1 MRGYFDTINLGKG
14 KTLEE
19 RCNIFVHKGTADPNW
34 AFNNLLRFLHYQ
46 KVRVENK
53 EITAGTL
60 HNYVKTLKMFCEI
73 TDIVIPWKKI
83 TRGLPKGK
91 RYADDRAPTIEEI
104 RKIIEYPDRRMKPI
118 TYSMTSSGIRVR
130 AWDYLRWGHISPIN
144 KDDKLLAA
152 RISVYAGE
160 DDEYFTFITSEAYL
174 SLESWMKYRSR
185 CGEYITKDSW
195 VMRDLWNT
203 TKLPQK
209 EEIIK

>member
-1 MRGYFDTINLGKG
+1 MRGYFDAINLGKG

-19 RCNIFVHKGTADPNW
+19 RCNIFVHKGTADSNW

-118 TYSMTSSGIRVR
+118 TYSMT
-130 AWDYLRWGHISPIN
+130 
-144 KDDKLLAA
+144 
-152 RISVYAGE
+152 
-160 DDEYFTFITSEAYL
+160 
-174 SLESWMKYRSR
+174 
-185 CGEYITKDSW
+185 
-195 VMRDLWNT
+195 
-203 TKLPQK
+203 
-209 EEIIK
+209 

>member
-1 MRGYFDTINLGKG
+1 MRGYFDAINLGKG

-118 TYSMTSSGIRVR
+118 TYTMTSSGIRVG

-144 KDDKLLAA
+144 KMTNYLLQELVYTLVKMMS
-152 RISVYAGE
+152 IS
-160 DDEYFTFITSEAYL
+160 
-174 SLESWMKYRSR
+174 RS
-185 CGEYITKDSW
+185 
-195 VMRDLWNT
+195 
-203 TKLPQK
+203 
-209 EEIIK
+209 